1 MVWDESKQDHDL
13 FTFYQQI
20 ALRNQHSALR
30 TGSFRFLVADAED
43 HRLVYERFDAE
54 GHFIIMMN
62 ASKRKRKISVAL
74 PVGLWQDVALGHNV
88 QGTGK
93 KHKFELE
100 AFGYS
105 IYQRV

>member
-1 MVWDESKQDHDL
+1 
-13 FTFYQQI
+13 
-20 ALRNQHSALR
+20 
-30 TGSFRFLVADAED
+30 
-43 HRLVYERFDAE
+43 RLAYERFDAE

-62 ASKRKRKISVAL
+62 VSKRMRKITVTL
-74 PVGLWQDVALGHNV
+74 PAGLWQDVTSGHNV

-93 KHKFELE
+93 KHKFELQ